1 MKKLIAFLLAIT
13 VISCGSVEDRIKEHS
28 YTNEWHL
35 YDGKRYQV
43 YQTKMGKKYIIVF
56 NKSETDLK
64 RKYLK

>member
-28 YTNEWHL
+28 YTEEWHQL
-35 YDGKRYQV
+35 DGKRYQV
-43 YQTKMGKKYIIVF
+43 YQTRAGKKYIIVF
-56 NKSETDLK
+56 NKRETDLK